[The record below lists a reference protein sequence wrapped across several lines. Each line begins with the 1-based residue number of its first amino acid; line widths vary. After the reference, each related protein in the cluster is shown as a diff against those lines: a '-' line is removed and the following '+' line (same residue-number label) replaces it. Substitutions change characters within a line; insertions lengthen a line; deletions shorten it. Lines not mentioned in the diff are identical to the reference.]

1 MAPKNNFLSDIFSSS
16 PNFFSQLLFGLFIF
30 IISRIAQASV
40 PLSLFIAIIG
50 GVSLGWFTAANDNNS
65 EPSTV
70 ASNEG
75 IDAGLKYWLFFM
87 LGCLFLGYS
96 APMSIIFGA
105 IAGVGGGWIIGWW
118 RSEEALQTQLSE
130 EIVEEEEETEQPSQ
144 RSAKR
149 RKRKPTQ
156 RFRRTSTTFN
166 FRFWEK

>member
-1 MAPKNNFLSDIFSSS
+1 MAPKNNLLGDIFSSS
-16 PNFFSQLLFGLFIF
+16 PNFLSQLLFGLFLF
-30 IISRIAQASV
+30 IISRIANASV
-40 PLSLFIAIIG
+40 PLSLFIAIMG
-50 GVSLGWFTAANDNNS
+50 GVTLGRFTLANDSNS
-65 EPSTV
+65 EPTTV
-70 ASNEG
+70 ASNDG

-87 LGCLFLGYS
+87 MGCFFLGYS

-130 EIVEEEEETEQPSQ
+130 EIVEEINPEQPSE

-149 RKRKPTQ
+149 RKRKPTR
-156 RFRRTSTTFN
+156 RFRRDSATFN